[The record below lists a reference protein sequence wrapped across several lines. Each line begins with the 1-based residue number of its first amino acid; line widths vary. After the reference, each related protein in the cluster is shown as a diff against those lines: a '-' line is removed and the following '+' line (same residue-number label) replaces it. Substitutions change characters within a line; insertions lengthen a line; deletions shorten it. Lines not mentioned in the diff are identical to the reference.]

1 MPLSLLYG
9 VASTTHSFVYMVS
22 ANIWVQAQLLA
33 QDVENVVD
41 AVERNTT
48 TDDTGTTNEELRKML
63 ANIFVDNASLRKQVN
78 SVIRCALIANI
89 KSEENEEED
98 EIHLQKTFLS
108 KFLER

>member
-1 MPLSLLYG
+1 M
-9 VASTTHSFVYMVS
+9 S
-22 ANIWVQAQLLA
+22 ANIWDQAQLLA

-41 AVERNTT
+41 AAEGYRT

-78 SVIRCALIANI
+78 SVIRCAL
-89 KSEENEEED
+89 KSEENEED